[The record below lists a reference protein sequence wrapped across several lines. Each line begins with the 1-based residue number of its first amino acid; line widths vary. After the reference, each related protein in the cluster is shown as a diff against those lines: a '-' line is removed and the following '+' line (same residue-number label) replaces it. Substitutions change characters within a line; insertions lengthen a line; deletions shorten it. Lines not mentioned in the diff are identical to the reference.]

1 MSNLMGGVFMLSNIP
16 KEKTI
21 GILKDILFFVAGS
34 LIYAVSVNVFTA
46 PNRIAP
52 GGITGVSTM
61 INYLSHWPIG
71 MTSLLLNIPIFIWAI
86 MEIGYKLVGKT
97 IVATVFVS
105 ISIDLVGK
113 ILPTYTGEK
122 MLAALFG
129 GLIEGFGLSLVFMRG
144 GTTGGTDLV
153 ARLLGRR
160 LRHLSMG
167 KLMLGVDLTVVLS
180 SVFVYHS
187 IESALYAVITIF
199 VSTRLIDAILYGTDT
214 GTGKLLFIMSVKNDE
229 IAQDILTDMDR
240 GVTVLK
246 SRGAYSG
253 REGEVLLCAV
263 RRYEVVKVKDIV
275 RSHDH
280 DAFMIIGDAGEISG
294 EGFRQVKAE
303 DKTLKELI
311 SHANAKRK

>member
-1 MSNLMGGVFMLSNIP
+1 MLSDIP
-16 KEKTI
+16 KEKMI
-21 GILKDILFFVAGS
+21 EIFKDILFFVAGS

-105 ISIDLVGK
+105 ISIDLVGR

-129 GLIEGFGLSLVFMRG
+129 GLIEGVGLSLVFMRG

-167 KLMLGVDLTVVLS
+167 KLMLGVDLMVVLS
-180 SVFVYHS
+180 SAFVYHS

-229 IAQDILTDMDR
+229 IEQDILTDMDR

-294 EGFRQVKAE
+294 EGFRQVKVE

-311 SHANAKRK
+311 AHANTKKK